1 MPASLLDSRL
11 RSVNVN
17 PQLCD
22 RSSPSHGVQLQSLGE
37 FAVTGSWAGR
47 LHHHPQN
54 KRPVLVQIVVLQRLA
69 ACGSS
74 APVTL
79 WWEPHLWLVMGEMKM
94 DYNVC
99 LSVCL
104 SLPLNTCWTHR
115 PAPAT
120 LKSSKETSEVFV
132 SSGLGHSSDPG
143 PCSRTDRGRR
153 PAVTCFTWLGHE

>member
-54 KRPVLVQIVVLQRLA
+54 KRPVLVQIMVLQRLA

-94 DYNVC
+94 DCSVC
-99 LSVCL
+99 LSVP
-104 SLPLNTCWTHR
+104 SPPQYLPDP
-115 PAPAT
+115 PA
-120 LKSSKETSEVFV
+120 STSHAEEQQ
-132 SSGLGHSSDPG
+132 GDL
-143 PCSRTDRGRR
+143 RGVCELR
-153 PAVTCFTWLGHE
+153 AWAQQ